1 MDKSWMH
8 ADRRSLKFKIGLE
21 DFLKFAL
28 ANARDISK
36 ICCPCLKCCNN
47 DEFSVGVIK
56 DHIYFNGIDV
66 RYKQWKWHGEPSAMN
81 ADILGESETV
91 DMGADFGIGDEDDEI
106 SSDSNEFLRFVE
118 DGDKPLYPGC
128 TKTTKLNG
136 LIQTFNLKAKHGMT
150 DSCYSDMLIMIGM
163 LLPEGNEVPGSVYE
177 AKKTLAALGMGYERI
192 HACPNDCILYRG
204 QHAEATSCPTC
215 GESRWK
221 LGRDN
226 TNKEGVPGKVLWYF
240 PPIPR
245 FKRMFQSTKTAKDL
259 TWHANDRK
267 TDGMMRHPADSPTW
281 KLVDTKWPEF
291 GSEPRNLRLALSSD
305 GFNPHSSLSSRYS
318 CWPVILVTYNL
329 PPWLCMKRKHM
340 MLTLLISGP
349 KQPGND
355 IDVYLQPLIDDL
367 KLLWVGVEVYDALR
381 GESFKLK
388 AVLFWTINDFPAYGN
403 LSGSITKG
411 YNACPVCVDETRPYR
426 LKHSNKMAF
435 MRHRRFLPRH
445 HPYRRQAAAF
455 DNTIEKDVAPSP
467 LSGEEML
474 SRVEGL
480 NIPFGKKKP
489 CPPHKGVE
497 AKNRPCWKKK
507 SVFFEL
513 DYWKHLPVRHILDVM
528 HIEKNCCDA
537 ILGTVLNIP
546 GKTKDGAASRLDM
559 VDMGI
564 RTDLKPTPGPKRA
577 KLPLASWNLLLDE
590 KKILCSSFFNMTVP
604 VRFCSNI
611 RNLVSMED
619 LRLVGLKSH
628 DCHTIMQILL
638 PVALRSV
645 LEKPVRYAIIRF
657 CLFFKAICSKVIDV
671 SKLQQ
676 MQADLIDTVC
686 LLEKFFP
693 PSFFDVMI
701 HLTVHLVREVE
712 LCGPV
717 FLRWMYPFERYMK
730 VFKGYVRSRHFPEGC
745 IAENYIV
752 EEAIE
757 FCSERMLRKDDTT
770 VGIPSKSLSGLCNG
784 CKPLS
789 GATMV
794 IVSAKELQLAHL
806 CVLRNTE
813 DAIPYFKEHMELL
826 ELTFPKFMK
835 NKRWLREKQNAT
847 FGDWLKERVAN
858 AMSIPDN
865 DVSETM
871 RWMAGGP
878 RHEVPTFS
886 GYHVSGVDFNTKSRD
901 NVRSVQNSGVFLLA
915 DAMQVASAKDRK
927 PRTDDMDFYGVIKT
941 IWEVDY
947 YKFRVPLFKCDWV
960 ESSRGVKVDDLG
972 FTLVKLNRIGHLN
985 DPFVLATHVK
995 QVFYIEDP
1003 LDAEWSVVVRCPDK
1017 DYEGA
1022 NDECEDPEV
1031 DQLAF
1036 IPTMPSVETF
1046 DDVVGHQ
1053 PSIHMRD
1060 GDEGIWVDN

>member
-1 MDKSWMH
+1 
-8 ADRRSLKFKIGLE
+8 
-21 DFLKFAL
+21 
-28 ANARDISK
+28 
-36 ICCPCLKCCNN
+36 
-47 DEFSVGVIK
+47 
-56 DHIYFNGIDV
+56 
-66 RYKQWKWHGEPSAMN
+66 
-81 ADILGESETV
+81 
-91 DMGADFGIGDEDDEI
+91 
-106 SSDSNEFLRFVE
+106 
-118 DGDKPLYPGC
+118 
-128 TKTTKLNG
+128 
-136 LIQTFNLKAKHGMT
+136 
-150 DSCYSDMLIMIGM
+150 
-163 LLPEGNEVPGSVYE
+163 
-177 AKKTLAALGMGYERI
+177 
-192 HACPNDCILYRG
+192 
-204 QHAEATSCPTC
+204 
-215 GESRWK
+215 
-221 LGRDN
+221 
-226 TNKEGVPGKVLWYF
+226 
-240 PPIPR
+240 
-245 FKRMFQSTKTAKDL
+245 
-259 TWHANDRK
+259 
-267 TDGMMRHPADSPTW
+267 
-281 KLVDTKWPEF
+281 
-291 GSEPRNLRLALSSD
+291 
-305 GFNPHSSLSSRYS
+305 
-318 CWPVILVTYNL
+318 
-329 PPWLCMKRKHM
+329 
-340 MLTLLISGP
+340 
-349 KQPGND
+349 
-355 IDVYLQPLIDDL
+355 
-367 KLLWVGVEVYDALR
+367 
-381 GESFKLK
+381 
-388 AVLFWTINDFPAYGN
+388 
-403 LSGSITKG
+403 
-411 YNACPVCVDETRPYR
+411 
-426 LKHSNKMAF
+426 
-435 MRHRRFLPRH
+435 
-445 HPYRRQAAAF
+445 
-455 DNTIEKDVAPSP
+455 
-467 LSGEEML
+467 
-474 SRVEGL
+474 
-480 NIPFGKKKP
+480 
-489 CPPHKGVE
+489 
-497 AKNRPCWKKK
+497 
-507 SVFFEL
+507 
-513 DYWKHLPVRHILDVM
+513 RHILDVM

-645 LEKPVRYAIIRF
+645 LEKPVRYAIIQF

-757 FCSERMLRKDDTT
+757 FCSERMLREDDIT
-770 VGIPSKSLSGLCNG
+770 VGIPSRSLSGLCNG

-794 IVSAKELQLAHL
+794 TVSAKQLRLAHL

-826 ELTFPKFMK
+826 ELTFPKFTK

-858 AMSIPDN
+858 AMSVPDN

-871 RWMAGGP
+871 RWMAGGL

-927 PRTDDMDFYGVIKT
+927 PRTDDMDFY
-941 IWEVDY
+941 
-947 YKFRVPLFKCDWV
+947 
-960 ESSRGVKVDDLG
+960 
-972 FTLVKLNRIGHLN
+972 
-985 DPFVLATHVK
+985 
-995 QVFYIEDP
+995 
-1003 LDAEWSVVVRCPDK
+1003 VVVRCSDK

-1060 GDEGIWVDN
+1060 GDEGIWIVAPSNRAAAAKAIALRMKAVQMKRTSSKDAGPSTTPKALSPKKRVVSAKKKEVSPKKKVVQTKKKTRSPKKKTKAVSKKSVSKTKSGNSSESNKIKD